1 MYNDFMKYRSSTV
14 CLGFLIASLGL
25 QAVPGKDA
33 PVSAEQLRSEVESA
47 LKSKDKNAIL
57 SLFDWQGVSAEMKT
71 FHIRMIDDLLS
82 KDVETVK
89 LTRFPTNFPTSMED
103 GGVRYALNLPPVGIL
118 DVKSARSDNTMQ
130 LPYGKKGGAFHILAS
145 TEEEMA
151 QPEAKSTGT
160 IIVQIRT
167 MDGKPLPNMSVVCAS
182 PDKVPYLQFG
192 RLFGGIRRLRSDDQ
206 GRLTVPLQAGNLF
219 LVAAD
224 AEGFGWIQNRDLTNQ
239 AVMVMQPWGR
249 IEGSRVNRN
258 HPVADEHLTLSMDR
272 DFYGKGSLGS
282 AICPI
287 NNVGGLETRTDAQGR
302 FTFEHVP
309 PLKFFIDRQEK
320 QRGAWGYF
328 WSLEVK
334 PGETSWLQ
342 IATRGRT
349 VTGRVAAAPDLAK
362 ATDLSACSGALM
374 SVLKDRDG
382 SRNSV
387 GFPIAADGSFHA
399 DHVEPGDYTISGDI
413 RREDKQAAV
422 LDPISVHVPD
432 DTSEAADVPFNMGT
446 VVLKAAVNF
455 MQGDTAP
462 DFSCTT
468 LDDQPLK
475 LSHFRGKFL
484 LLDFWATWCG
494 PCVAETPNLK
504 ATYDAYGKD
513 DRFVMISLSL
523 DSERAAPKKFA
534 RNQGIAW
541 TQGFLGDSDK
551 ATKTY
556 GVYGIPA
563 IFLISPDGKVLA
575 TGLRGAKIK
584 EAVAAALR
592 NR

>member
-1 MYNDFMKYRSSTV
+1 MKHGSSTV
-14 CLGFLIASLGL
+14 CLFFLIAILGL
-25 QAVPGKDA
+25 QSGSGKAA

-47 LKSKDKNAIL
+47 LKIKDKEAIL
-57 SLFDWQGVSAEMKT
+57 SLFNWQRVSADMRS
-71 FHIRMIDDLLS
+71 FHGQMIAELLR

-89 LTRFPTNFPTSMED
+89 LTPFPTNFPTSMED

-118 DVKSARSDNTMQ
+118 DVKCARSDNTIQ
-130 LPYGKKGGAFHILAS
+130 LPYGQKDGAFYILGS
-145 TEEEMA
+145 TEEEIA
-151 QPEAKSTGT
+151 QPEAQPSEKIT
-160 IIVQIRT
+160 VQIRS
-167 MDGKPLPNMSVVCAS
+167 MDGKTLANEAVVCAS
-182 PDKVPYLQFG
+182 PDKVPYLQAG
-192 RLFGGIRRLRSDDQ
+192 RLFGGIRRLWSDDQ
-206 GRLTVPLQAGNLF
+206 GRITVPLQAGNLF

-224 AEGFGWIQNRDLTNQ
+224 VEGFGWIQNRDLTNQ

-249 IEGSRVNRN
+249 IEGIRVNRN
-258 HPVADEHLTLSMDR
+258 HPVADEHLKLSMDR
-272 DFYGKGSLGS
+272 DFYGNGSRGS
-282 AICPI
+282 EIKPI
-287 NNVGGLETRTDAQGR
+287 DDVGGMETMTDAQGR
-302 FTFEHVP
+302 FTFERVP
-309 PLKFFIDRQEK
+309 PLKYFIDRQEK
-320 QRGAWGYF
+320 QRGYWGYF

-334 PGETSWLQ
+334 PGETNRLQ

-349 VTGRVAAAPDLAK
+349 VTGRVEAASDLAS

-374 SVLKDRDG
+374 SVLKGRDG

-413 RREDKQAAV
+413 RREDKRVAL

-432 DTSEAADVPFNMGT
+432 DSSDAEDPPFDMGT

-455 MQGDTAP
+455 MQGDAAP
-462 DFSCTT
+462 DFSCST
-468 LDDQPLK
+468 LDEKPLK
-475 LSHFRGKFL
+475 LSNFRGKYV

-504 ATYDAYGKD
+504 ATYDAFGKD

-523 DSERAAPKKFA
+523 DAEMAAPKRFA
-534 RNQGIAW
+534 RTQGISW
-541 TQGFLGDSDK
+541 TQGFLGEWSKDK
-551 ATKTY
+551 ATKIY

-563 IFLISPDGKVLA
+563 IFLIGPDGKVLA
-575 TGLRGAKIK
+575 TNLRGPKIK
-584 EAVAAALR
+584 EAVAAALG